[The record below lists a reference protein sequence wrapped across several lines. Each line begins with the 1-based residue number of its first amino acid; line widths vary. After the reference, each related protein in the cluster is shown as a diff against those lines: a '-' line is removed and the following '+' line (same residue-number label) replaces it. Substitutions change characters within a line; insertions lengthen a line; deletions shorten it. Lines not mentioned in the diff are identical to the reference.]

1 MSLWAKLGAMP
12 INDTARTVAEAIKT
26 GRQQLG
32 WSQTDLAEQVGRTQ
46 TAISYWE
53 AGKRTPG
60 IDDLLDLS
68 SALQKDISFFL
79 PSSEERQQPIRAIL
93 RATATQLDLGELG
106 SALQS
111 FLDRVEDLTPPM
123 KTIELSARRPV
134 VAAQELVKL
143 SGAREPPINVKTLAE
158 ECGALVLSYPFEDD
172 LSGLVV
178 ELDGGAAIGVNDG
191 QAWVRQ
197 RFTIAHE
204 LGHYLLG
211 HHERFHIDLGRGD
224 SDGTPP
230 GYDWISERAANDFAA
245 ELLMP
250 ARLLHQFD
258 DGERSAGDLAGLF
271 DVSALAMGYRLAN
284 LGLR

>member
-1 MSLWAKLGAMP
+1 MP
-12 INDTARTVAEAIKT
+12 INDTARSVAEAIKT
-26 GRQQLG
+26 ARQQLE
-32 WSQTDLAEQVGRTQ
+32 WSQTDLAEHVGRTQ
-46 TAISYWE
+46 TAVSYWE

-68 SALQKDISFFL
+68 EALQKDISFFL
-79 PSSEERQQPIRAIL
+79 PSGGERQPIRAIL
-93 RATATQLDLGELG
+93 RATATQLDLGELDF
-106 SALQS
+106 ALQG
-111 FLDRVEDLTPPM
+111 FLDKVEDLTLPM
-123 KTIELSARRPV
+123 KTIDLSGRRPL
-134 VAAQELVKL
+134 VAAQELLKLGGTSSPPVDVK
-143 SGAREPPINVKTLAE
+143 ALAE
-158 ECGALVLSYPFEDD
+158 ACGAMVLSYSFDDD

-178 ELDGGAAIGVNDG
+178 ELDGGAAIGVNSS
-191 QAWVRQ
+191 QAPVRQ

-250 ARLLHQFD
+250 ARMIHEFD
-258 DGERSAGDLAGLF
+258 DGGRSTSDLAELF
-271 DVSALAMGYRLAN
+271 DVSGLAMGYRLAN

>member
-1 MSLWAKLGAMP
+1 MSPLAKLGVMP
-12 INDTARTVAEAIKT
+12 INDTARSVAEAIKT

-32 WSQTDLAEQVGRTQ
+32 WSQTDLAEHVGRTQ
-46 TAISYWE
+46 TAVSYWE

-68 SALQKDISFFL
+68 EALQKDISFFL
-79 PSSEERQQPIRAIL
+79 PSGGERPIRAIL
-93 RATATQLDLGELG
+93 RATATQLDLSELD
-106 SALQS
+106 SALQG
-111 FLDRVEDLTPPM
+111 FLDKVEDLTLPM
-123 KTIELSARRPV
+123 KTIDLSGRRPL
-134 VAAQELVKL
+134 VAALELLKL
-143 SGAREPPINVKTLAE
+143 NGTSSPPVDVKTLAE
-158 ECGALVLSYPFEDD
+158 ACGAIVLSYPFDDD

-178 ELDGGAAIGVNDG
+178 ELDGGAAIGVNSG
-191 QAWVRQ
+191 QAPVRQ

-250 ARLLHQFD
+250 ARMVHEFD
-258 DGERSAGDLAGLF
+258 DGERSTSDLAELF
-271 DVSALAMGYRLAN
+271 DVSGLAMGYRLAN

>member
-1 MSLWAKLGAMP
+1 MP
-12 INDTARTVAEAIKT
+12 INDTARSVAEAIKT

-32 WSQTDLAEQVGRTQ
+32 WSQTDLAEHVGRTQ
-46 TAISYWE
+46 TAVSYWE

-68 SALQKDISFFL
+68 EALQKDISFFL
-79 PSSEERQQPIRAIL
+79 PSGGERQPIRAIL
-93 RATATQLDLGELG
+93 RATAAQLDLSELDF
-106 SALQS
+106 ALQG
-111 FLDRVEDLTPPM
+111 FLDKVEDLTLPI
-123 KTIELSARRPV
+123 KTIDLSGRRPL
-134 VAAQELVKL
+134 VAAQELLKL
-143 SGAREPPINVKTLAE
+143 SGASSPPVDVKALAE
-158 ECGALVLSYPFEDD
+158 ACGAMVLSYSFDDD

-178 ELDGGAAIGVNDG
+178 ELDGGAAIGVNSS
-191 QAWVRQ
+191 QAPVRQ

-250 ARLLHQFD
+250 ARMIHEFD
-258 DGERSAGDLAGLF
+258 DGDRSTSDLAELF
-271 DVSALAMGYRLAN
+271 DVSGLAMGYRLAN

>member
-12 INDTARTVAEAIKT
+12 INDTARSVAEAIKT

-32 WSQTDLAEQVGRTQ
+32 WSQTDLAEHVGRTQ
-46 TAISYWE
+46 TAVSYWE

-68 SALQKDISFFL
+68 KALQKDISFFL
-79 PSSEERQQPIRAIL
+79 PDGGERQPIRAIL
-93 RATATQLDLGELG
+93 RATAAQLDLSELDF
-106 SALQS
+106 ALQG
-111 FLDRVEDLTPPM
+111 FLDKVEDLTLPM
-123 KTIELSARRPV
+123 KTIDLSGRRPL
-134 VAAQELVKL
+134 VAAQELLKL
-143 SGAREPPINVKTLAE
+143 SGASSPPVDVKALAE
-158 ECGALVLSYPFEDD
+158 ACGAMVISYSFDDD

-178 ELDGGAAIGVNDG
+178 ELDGGAAIGVNSS
-191 QAWVRQ
+191 QAPVRQ

-250 ARLLHQFD
+250 ARMIHEFD
-258 DGERSAGDLAGLF
+258 DGDRSTSDLAELF

>member
-1 MSLWAKLGAMP
+1 MP
-12 INDTARTVAEAIKT
+12 IKDTARTVAEAIKA
-26 GRQQLG
+26 GRQQMK
-32 WSQTDLAEQVGRTQ
+32 WSQTDLAEHLGRTQ

-53 AGKRTPG
+53 SGQRTPG
-60 IDDLLDLS
+60 LDDLLELS
-68 SALQKDISFFL
+68 EALQKDIAFFL
-79 PSSEERQQPIRAIL
+79 PGERERQPIRAIL
-93 RATATQLDLGELG
+93 RATATQLDLGELDL
-106 SALQS
+106 ALQG
-111 FLDRVEDLTPPM
+111 FLDQVENRTLPI
-123 KTIELSARRPV
+123 KSLKLSARRPV
-134 VAAQELVKL
+134 LAAQELLKQ
-143 SGAREPPINVKTLAE
+143 SGANEPPIDVKALAE
-158 ECGALVLSYPFEDD
+158 DCGALVLLYPFEDD

-178 ELDGGAAIGVNDG
+178 ELDGGAAIGVNSG
-191 QAWVRQ
+191 QVQVRQ

-224 SDGTPP
+224 RDGTPP

-250 ARLLHQFD
+250 TGLIHQFD
-258 DGERSAGDLAGLF
+258 NGERSASDLAQLF